1 MKKVLGNQFT
11 GTMFVGLVV
20 ALIASPVMA
29 YPPDPDNAAL
39 LYYQGFLTLAQLS
52 EDSRDRI
59 AAVAKGEIAPDENV
73 RQDIG
78 KCIGAIE
85 FTEAA
90 AQVPVCHWGV
100 RFSQGFDAVMPQMAQ
115 SRFLTF
121 VLIADARIRA
131 ADGDYRGALERCLM
145 TGTFARHIGDD
156 TLISYLVSIAVR
168 GLEYRCM
175 QDIMGQAASDAK
187 LLQWLKNELA
197 TAGDVIVSPI
207 RPMKIEIQI
216 VLNVLQ
222 MENAQQYARV
232 VSSGSDDKTQEE
244 ILATVNEEIFE
255 RARQLYLERANSALT
270 VLSTPMPYDQAHMQL
285 KELMDGFDP
294 NDPSSAAAGAL
305 APSLASVLTVKTRGQ
320 THANAIKVAIEVLLS
335 HARTGRLPNA
345 LPVGLPKDAFSGK
358 DFEYD
363 KTKDGFVLR
372 CRAKDLTRDEI
383 HQYEFKVAK

>member
-1 MKKVLGNQFT
+1 MKKIFSNQFA
-11 GTMFVGLVV
+11 GTMFVGLIV
-20 ALIASPVMA
+20 ALIASPVVA

-39 LYYQGFLTLAQLS
+39 LYYQGFLTLARL
-52 EDSRDRI
+52 DDVARDRVRD
-59 AAVAKGEIAPDENV
+59 VARGKIAPDDKV
-73 RQDIG
+73 REDIIACG
-78 KCIGAIE
+78 GAIQ
-85 FTEAA
+85 FAEAA
-90 AQVPVCHWGV
+90 AKVPTCHWGV

-168 GLEYRCM
+168 GLEYKCM
-175 QDIMGQAASDAK
+175 QDVMGQAASDAE
-187 LLQWLKNELA
+187 LLQWLKSELA
-197 TAGDVIVSPI
+197 TSGDMIVSPI
-207 RPMKIEIQI
+207 RPVKIEIQI
-216 VLNVLQ
+216 VSDLLQ
-222 MENAQQYARV
+222 MENAQQYARA

-255 RARQLYLERANSALT
+255 RARQLYLERATSALT
-270 VLSTPMPYDQAHMQL
+270 VLSMPMPYDQAHTQL

-294 NDPSSAAAGAL
+294 NDPSAAAAQAL
-305 APSLASVLTVKTRGQ
+305 APSLAGVLTVKTRGQ

-358 DFEYD
+358 DFEYV
-363 KTKDGFVLR
+363 KSKDGFALR
-372 CRAKDLTRDEI
+372 CRAKDLNKDQI